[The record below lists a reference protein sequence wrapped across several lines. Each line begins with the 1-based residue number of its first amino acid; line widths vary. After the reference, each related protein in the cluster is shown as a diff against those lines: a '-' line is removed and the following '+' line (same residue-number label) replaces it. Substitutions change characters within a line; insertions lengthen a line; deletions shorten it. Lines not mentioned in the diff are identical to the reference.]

1 MISAS
6 VATLVKSCVVRS
18 RLQIQTHGQT
28 SVIIKHDDRQ
38 LCDYRELWTEE
49 TICTKP
55 EPPPNVLHAR
65 KICLVGHLPPWIP
78 FVRRV
83 DGGRTDFEYSRALYE
98 LGPPILR
105 NPGERAPVVSSCK
118 QQFCARC
125 LQF

>member
-1 MISAS
+1 MAGQRCDP
-6 VATLVKSCVVRS
+6 VEENCVVRR

-28 SVIIKHDDRQ
+28 RITIKHDGRQ
-38 LCDYRELWTEE
+38 LCDYLEPLTEE

-105 NPGERAPVVSSCK
+105 ETGERALVVTGCK
-118 QQFCARC
+118 QKICARC